1 MKKILLSLMLCL
13 IVGLASQAQDAD
25 KEYQAAM
32 VKMLEVSKSMDAME
46 QLAPQI
52 IAMIKQQAPEAPQ
65 AFWDDLEKTMM
76 TMYDQIIKEMIPVYH
91 KFLTLQ
97 DIKGIIQFYETPV
110 GQKLAE
116 SNTKIAME
124 TMPIAQKIAM
134 ETMQKM
140 MATAK
145 EKGYIK

>member
-13 IVGLASQAQDAD
+13 IVGLASQAQDTD

-140 MATAK
+140 MTTAK